1 MSGIDG
7 DAEGNGHA
15 RGHMH
20 SGGVDEECAQGGAG
34 EEAEVTKVGRR
45 RQVIGI
51 LVLQLGIMIHSLV
64 IGLTLSIT
72 TGSEFSAFSFSSACM
87 YAPCV
92 LTVCLAASLVIA
104 IVFHQ
109 LFEGLS
115 LGIRIAGLPSSHHE
129 RTHTSIFLVPIER

>member
-7 DAEGNGHA
+7 DADGNGHA

-20 SGGVDEECAQGGAG
+20 SGGVDEECAQGGMAG
-34 EEAEVTKVGRR
+34 AEEAEVTKVGRR

-72 TGSEFSAFSFSSACM
+72 TGSEFSTSMTSFTIRVYAC
-87 YAPCV
+87 
-92 LTVCLAASLVIA
+92 
-104 IVFHQ
+104 
-109 LFEGLS
+109 
-115 LGIRIAGLPSSHHE
+115 
-129 RTHTSIFLVPIER
+129 